1 MTNKRINTTEVK
13 IYKSLKMSDYGE
25 HFEDFKEDKRS
36 SRNSKWNLYK
46 NSLRFVNQTKASKS
60 QEKLDENLFKNR
72 RRCGSLGDVSKLS
85 SEDNSNSPK

>member
-1 MTNKRINTTEVK
+1 MTNKTLNTTEVK
-13 IYKSLKMSDYGE
+13 IFKSLKMSDHGE
-25 HFEDFKEDKRS
+25 HFEDFKEDKRP

-46 NSLRFVNQTKASKS
+46 NSMRFVNQTKASKS